1 MQINIHF
8 ARDTDG
14 RWVAEIPEFT
24 GAVGFGANKAEAKAA
39 ALVMARE
46 ISIAEL
52 KDSEPRTVT
61 SGVCSP
67 PNWCQCGVVT
77 KILPGLCLSDSR
89 TEESPPILV
98 WEGLSREQSSEHPVC
113 SASIRALALHLH
125 P

>member
-61 SGVCSP
+61 SGVCS
-67 PNWCQCGVVT
+67 QE
-77 KILPGLCLSDSR
+77 LCPR
-89 TEESPPILV
+89 
-98 WEGLSREQSSEHPVC
+98 RN
-113 SASIRALALHLH
+113 RALAQATTAPSAARAPRCTSRSIHLAT
-125 P
+125 